1 MSYKAEIPE
10 IANRIKFCAT
20 PDAVVEFFKTE
31 LLNAYQTGWQDGHN
45 EGVLDGTLNAIR
57 EVNQALETKPIPDL
71 DRPEIAG
78 EKRLHPIFE
87 NLLAATR
94 MGRV

>member
-1 MSYKAEIPE
+1 MYKTQIPE

-31 LLNAYQTGWQDGHN
+31 LMNAYQTGWKDGYD
-45 EGVLDGTLNAIR
+45 EGVLDGELNAIQ
-57 EVNQALETKPIPDL
+57 EVNQALEAKPIPDL

-78 EKRLHPIFE
+78 EKRLNPIFE
-87 NLLAATR
+87 NILAATR
-94 MGRV
+94 MGRI